1 MAANPE
7 IPAGGKAVDAR
18 WLQQA
23 LAAGGALDLPAI
35 RDVAVEEIGGGFGL
49 LGEILRCRLT
59 WEEEAETAPGSVVVK
74 LPSPDPKSLRLC
86 RRLSLYKREY
96 EFYRHI
102 GAQAPVRSPAL
113 LYGDFEPKSHDF
125 VLVLEDLGGMTPGD
139 QIAGATAEQARAVV
153 RALARMHG
161 FYWNRTD
168 RPPLA
173 GLYNA
178 FSPKRLRVLQ
188 LVYLASLAPALDRI
202 DGLFAGEMRR
212 IVEAY
217 GLCLI
222 DYLGAIAAAPVT
234 FTHGDVRLDNLF
246 FDAGGGDEVAMID
259 WQVSAIG
266 SGLYDVAYFLGGN
279 IPTEL
284 RREIE
289 RDALSEYRDI
299 VCGMG
304 AEDFTFEDCWE
315 LYRRNMLSLLT
326 VAVLV
331 CGVLDLGDDRKRRL
345 VETGVRRTLNA
356 IEDLAAAEFLPA
368 RRSFFSLA
376 NGISALF
383 RTAYRVRR
391 ALR

>member
-7 IPAGGKAVDAR
+7 IPASGEAVDAR
-18 WLQQA
+18 WLQRA
-23 LAAGGALDLPAI
+23 LAAGGAPDLPAI
-35 RDVAVEEIGGGFGL
+35 RSLAVEEIGGGFGL
-49 LGEILRCRLT
+49 LAEILRCRIT
-59 WEEEAETAPGSVVVK
+59 WEEEAEGTPASVVVK
-74 LPSPDPKSLRLC
+74 LPSPDPKSFGLC

-96 EFYRHI
+96 EFYRHV

-113 LYGDFEPKSHDF
+113 LYGDFEARSHRF
-125 VLVLEDLGGMTPGD
+125 VLLLEDLGGMTPGD
-139 QIAGATAEQARAVV
+139 QIAGATAEQARTVV
-153 RALARMHG
+153 RALARLHG
-161 FYWNRTD
+161 FYWNSTG

-173 GLYNA
+173 GLHDA
-178 FSPKRLRVLQ
+178 FDPKRLKVLQ
-188 LVYLASLAPALDRI
+188 LVYLANLAPALDRI
-202 DGLFAGEMRR
+202 DGLFTGEMRR

-222 DYLGAIAAAPVT
+222 DYLAGIAAAPVT
-234 FTHGDVRLDNLF
+234 FTHGDVRLDNMF
-246 FDAGGGDEVAMID
+246 FGGGDDVAMID
-259 WQVSAIG
+259 WQVSGLG

-289 RDALSEYRDI
+289 RDALAEYRDI

-304 AEDFTFEDCWE
+304 AEDFAFEDCWR

-331 CGVLDLGDDRKRRL
+331 CGSLDLEDDRKRRL
-345 VETGVRRTLNA
+345 VETGVRRTLAA
-356 IEDLAAAEFLPA
+356 IEDLDSAGFLPA
-368 RRSFFSLA
+368 RRPFFSLA
-376 NGISALF
+376 GGLSALF
-383 RTAYRVRR
+383 GAAYRVRR